1 MLLLHGFP
9 LHRMVI
15 PASIKGA
22 DLQSMA
28 GNTMHIPVVGAAM
41 VMTLLLIDWRL
52 LSAHRSGDASLGSTF
67 VQTLPTRP
75 VPKPKMGELEAKL
88 RARFN
93 LMPNGVKARTLRKH
107 KVAKVV
113 KKNASRKKLHKLWHL
128 HGTRWA

>member
-1 MLLLHGFP
+1 MDGRVPTDNTRSHLIVADVQRARTLVPHEMLLLHGFP

-52 LSAHRSGDASLGSTF
+52 PSAHRSGDASHRLNRCSNSAYETSAEAEDGGVGS
-67 VQTLPTRP
+67 QTS
-75 VPKPKMGELEAKL
+75 G
-88 RARFN
+88 
-93 LMPNGVKARTLRKH
+93 TL
-107 KVAKVV
+107 
-113 KKNASRKKLHKLWHL
+113 
-128 HGTRWA
+128 

>member
-1 MLLLHGFP
+1 
-9 LHRMVI
+9 
-15 PASIKGA
+15 
-22 DLQSMA
+22 
-28 GNTMHIPVVGAAM
+28 MHIPVVGAAM
-41 VMTLLLIDWRL
+41 VMTLLLIDWQL
-52 LSAHRSGDASLGSTF
+52 PSAHRSGDASLGSTV
-67 VQTLPTRP
+67 VQTLPTSP

-93 LMPNGVKARTLRKH
+93 LMPSGGKKARTLRKH